1 MFEAG
6 DLMSAQPRVL
16 FCHVESNTAGKC
28 SLLFTNGRVHQDCHP
43 ARSIYCHRAA
53 TRNPRGLAGIQT
65 NATGKKCAE
74 CVDFSFCSVH
84 NLHPILV
91 DLHNKYG
98 STTSAAFKISDGLRK
113 PQAHATTSALLAAG
127 AHFGHASTRMNPN
140 FVPYAYGT
148 RAGITIIDLD
158 HTLPLLRRSA
168 NLTRAIARAGGII
181 VFIGTR
187 PDLRPIVHKA
197 SERMGKQAYHV
208 GDRWLPGTLS
218 NRRNFFGNEVDKY
231 RMVPDLVILLNPVQ
245 NTIAI
250 NECAAE
256 HIPTIGIIDSN
267 VDPCLVMYPIP
278 ANDENTRTAEL
289 IAGVLSIAGRE
300 GVALREQDQAAGLK
314 HNQKKSRIQ
323 KKLAFK
329 SEQDRW

>member
-1 MFEAG
+1 MSVLKPWLNVARCSSRMTVLTSGTQLRSQSTTTEHRLQTPEDWLAFRKEREERKG
-6 DLMSAQPRVL
+6 LMDLFGQ
-16 FCHVESNTAGKC
+16 
-28 SLLFTNGRVHQDCHP
+28 
-43 ARSIYCHRAA
+43 
-53 TRNPRGLAGIQT
+53 
-65 NATGKKCAE
+65 
-74 CVDFSFCSVH
+74 
-84 NLHPILV
+84 
-91 DLHNKYG
+91 YG
-98 STTSAAFKISDGLRK
+98 STTNAENTFRIRDGLGK

-158 HTLPLLRRSA
+158 HSVPLLRRAA
-168 NLTRAIARAGGII
+168 NLTRAVARAGGII

-187 PDLRPIVHKA
+187 PDLKPIVHKA
-197 SERMGKQAYHV
+197 SERMGKQGYHV

-218 NRRNFFGNEVDKY
+218 NRRNFFGAEVDNH
-231 RMVPDLVILLNPVQ
+231 RMIPDLVVFLNPVQ

-256 HIPTIGIIDSN
+256 HVPTIGVIDSN
-267 VDPCLVMYPIP
+267 VDPRLVMYPIP

-300 GVALREQDQAAGLK
+300 GVALRDQDLAAEAR
-314 HNQKKSRIQ
+314 HRQKNDRIR
-323 KKLAFK
+323 KLSSK
-329 SEQDRW
+329 SESRN